1 MTSEPKPKPKPRP
14 GYLLVVAGFAAFAAW
29 YVVDAASAS
38 TQIENLALI
47 APAGVLSLAILA
59 GLAVREVAYGT
70 QHHDPALVR
79 ARAPWL
85 MVIAVAGF
93 VAGIEPLGFTP
104 STVAFLT
111 VALPVLGER
120 RPLVIALYALGLGIG
135 LGLAFS
141 QIASIPAPFW
151 AR

>member
-1 MTSEPKPKPKPRP
+1 MLKSKPKPRL
-14 GYLLVVAGFAAFAAW
+14 GYLLVVAGFATFTAW
-29 YVVDAASAS
+29 YVGDAASAS

-47 APAGVLSLAILA
+47 VPAGVVSLAILA
-59 GLAVREVAYGT
+59 GLAVHEIAYGT
-70 QHHDPALVR
+70 PHHDPALVR

-93 VAGIEPLGFTP
+93 AAGIEPLGFTP
-104 STVAFLT
+104 ATVVYLA
-111 VALPVLGER
+111 VALPILGER

-151 AR
+151 TR